1 MARVPDLWSRVRL
14 PSFLGAV
21 ERKSDA
27 KTVHRP
33 YFGQAAWFQKFHSE
47 KVPSVVERYD
57 NEIKRVFGVL
67 ESVLAKSPSGYL
79 VGDKATVADLAFIT
93 WNKSA
98 TTWLEVEG
106 LNFEK
111 DFPLTAK

>member
-1 MARVPDLWSRVRL
+1 MARIPDLWPRVCHFWSVR
-14 PSFLGAV
+14 P
-21 ERKSDA
+21 RTQKPDA
-27 KTVHRP
+27 QKICRP
-33 YFGQAAWFQKFHSE
+33 YFGQATWFQKFHSE
-47 KVPSVVERYD
+47 KIPSAIERYD
-57 NEIKRVFGVL
+57 NEVKRVFGVL
-67 ESVLAKSPSGYL
+67 ESVLVKRPSGFL
-79 VGDKATVADLAFIT
+79 VGDKATIADLAFIT

>member
-1 MARVPDLWSRVRL
+1 M
-14 PSFLGAV
+14 
-21 ERKSDA
+21 RKLY
-27 KTVHRP
+27 RP
-33 YFGQAAWFQKFHSE
+33 YFCQAAWFQKFHSE
-47 KVPSVVERYD
+47 KIPSAIERYD
-57 NEIKRVFGVL
+57 NETKRVFGVL
-67 ESVLAKSPSGYL
+67 ESVLAKCPSGYL

>member
-1 MARVPDLWSRVRL
+1 MT
-14 PSFLGAV
+14 
-21 ERKSDA
+21 RKTHS
-27 KTVHRP
+27 P

-47 KVPSVVERYD
+47 KIPSAIERYD

-67 ESVLAKSPSGYL
+67 ESVLAERSSEYL
-79 VGDKATVADLAFIT
+79 VGDKATVADLVFIT

-98 TTWLEVEG
+98 TTWLEVGG
-106 LNFEK
+106 LNFEQ